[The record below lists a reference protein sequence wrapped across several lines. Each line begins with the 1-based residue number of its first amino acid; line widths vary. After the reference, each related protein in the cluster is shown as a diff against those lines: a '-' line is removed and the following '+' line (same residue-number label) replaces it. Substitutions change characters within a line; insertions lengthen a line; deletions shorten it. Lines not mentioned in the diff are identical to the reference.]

1 MFTGEDEE
9 DEVGIGDE
17 DGVGGGVDMEG
28 EDKKGVD
35 SKNVT
40 VAETIYLH

>member
-1 MFTGEDEE
+1 MSAGEDKE

-17 DGVGGGVDMEG
+17 DGVGGRVDKEG
-28 EDKKGVD
+28 EEKKGID

-40 VAETIYLH
+40 

>member
-1 MFTGEDEE
+1 MSAGEDKE

-28 EDKKGVD
+28 KEKKGVD
-35 SKNVT
+35 SKNVIST
-40 VAETIYLH
+40 ETRYLR